1 MKKRIL
7 SLSLAFVLC
16 IGCMLSSALADDP
29 YGPRNSGFYIGMT
42 MYSFDTPSS
51 GDGWSYD
58 GNYTMTLNGIQSTF
72 GKNEY
77 GVTSDQLQICNP
89 SKDFTLVVKG
99 DNNKIGYLN
108 IIYGGGS
115 SLRDSQRKAVT
126 IKGGGTLQCSSVLLD
141 KVTIQD
147 TTVNAG
153 SSFHCWGLTMA
164 SGMIQTSS
172 FSLGMT
178 EHSLK
183 GLWNV
188 TGGCIEVNDVDKTHT
203 YSGVLRVDGMEEDL
217 VRSVMNQFKDK
228 SGQALEI
235 EMNENI
241 VYGGYYAFAKQS
253 GSGEYAL
260 YAVYG
265 APPHTHTWGDWV
277 ITKQPTCGSAG
288 LRTRTCSTC
297 GTQNQETI
305 PATGEHIP
313 DGNTD
318 PSKSTYC
325 KICGILLKAGD
336 GVIAF
341 EDVRSTDYY
350 FDAVQWAVENEITNG
365 LSDTTFGP
373 DASCTR
379 AQIVTFLWRSAGSP
393 APKGSSNPF
402 ADVKSSD
409 YYYDAV
415 LWAVENGITSGTSDT
430 RFGSD
435 EACTRAQSMTFLYRA
450 AGTPAVTGD
459 SAFTDV
465 ASSAYYADAV
475 RWALAEGVTSGTS
488 ASTFSP
494 DSDCTRSQ
502 IVTFLYRAQ

>member
-7 SLSLAFVLC
+7 SLTLAFLLS
-16 IGCMLSSALADDP
+16 IGCMVSSAFASDP
-29 YGPRNSGFYIGMT
+29 YGPQNSGFYIGMT
-42 MYSFDTPSS
+42 IYPFDKPAS

-58 GNYTMTLNGIQSTF
+58 GNYTMTLGGIQSTF

-99 DNNKIGYLN
+99 NDNKIGYLN
-108 IIYGGGS
+108 IIYGGGG

-126 IKGGGTLQCSSVLLD
+126 IKGAGTLQCSSVSLD

-153 SSFHCWGLTMA
+153 SSFHCWGLTMS
-164 SGMIQTSS
+164 SGMLQTSS

-188 TGGCIEVNDVDKTHT
+188 TGSCIEVNDVDKTHT

-217 VRSVMNQFKDK
+217 VRSVMNQFKGK
-228 SGQALEI
+228 AGQALEI

-241 VYGGYYAFAKQS
+241 AYGGYYAFAKQS
-253 GSGEYAL
+253 GSDEYAP

-265 APPHTHTWGDWV
+265 APPHTHTWGDWT
-277 ITKQPTCGSAG
+277 ITKQATCGDAG
-288 LRTRTCSTC
+288 MRTRTCTEC
-297 GTQNQETI
+297 GEKQSETI
-305 PATGEHIP
+305 PATGEHTP

-325 KICGILLKAGD
+325 KICGILLKAAEGA
-336 GVIAF
+336 IAF
-341 EDVRSTDYY
+341 DDVRSTDYF
-350 FDAVQWAVENEITNG
+350 FDAVQWAVEKDITNG
-365 LSDTTFGP
+365 LSDTAFGP

-393 APKGSSNPF
+393 APKGGSNPF
-402 ADVKSSD
+402 TDVKSTD

-430 RFGSD
+430 LFGAED
-435 EACTRAQSMTFLYRA
+435 ACSRAQSMTFLYRA
-450 AGTPAVTGD
+450 AGTPAVSGD

-465 ASSAYYADAV
+465 VSSDYYADAV
-475 RWALAEGVTSGTS
+475 QWALEEGITSGTS
-488 ASTFSP
+488 DQTFGP
-494 DSDCTRSQ
+494 NDNCTRAQ

>member
-164 SGMIQTSS
+164 SGMLKTSS

-241 VYGGYYAFAKQS
+241 VYGGYYALAKQS

-297 GTQNQETI
+297 STQNQETI

-402 ADVKSSD
+402 ADVRSSD

-450 AGTPAVTGD
+450 AGAPAVTGD